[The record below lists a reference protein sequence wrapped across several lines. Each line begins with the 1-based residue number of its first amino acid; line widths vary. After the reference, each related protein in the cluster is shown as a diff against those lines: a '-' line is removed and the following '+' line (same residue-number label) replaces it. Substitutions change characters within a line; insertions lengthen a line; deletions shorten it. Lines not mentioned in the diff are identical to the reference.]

1 MSTGGNPARLRRVVS
16 ASEGGPPARTGRRY
30 RAVPTD
36 WPFAVRAG
44 VESVLA
50 GWLLVVVPTLAV
62 YVSTSSM
69 DAAAALSVGAAVR
82 AGTALWALGLGGT
95 WGSAASPDG
104 VLGLPLLGLTVLQAL
119 ITRWSVRRSRL
130 AGLLSGLWT
139 VLAAV
144 VTAALVVVAAGPP
157 GSRLWTAVLGLGGL
171 TAFIAVGRLQRSG
184 RGRRDVDRWWARRPC
199 WTDPALA
206 LVRSTFLALV
216 VLVAAVTVVAVVEGA
231 GRVGR
236 LHDALSAGGILA
248 SLGLIALQACWA
260 PTMLVW
266 ALAWLAGPGF
276 AVGAGTLFS
285 PDSVVTGPVPA
296 MPLLGLLPTAP
307 LGTVGLYLPLVIT
320 AGTMVAS
327 WPRRRRL
334 AVLGLG
340 EAVIAALVATAV
352 VTLGCLA
359 LALAASGPVGPGRM
373 TQVGPH
379 WGHLCLFIALE
390 IGVGLV
396 AVAVIS
402 HPGTRRLAVRG
413 TRASAGVAR
422 GLHEDAG
429 DAGAGA
435 KARGDTDRWETT
447 DRERNGRGEPT
458 ERNGQ
463 QRENVGHRVPRRG
476 TEAGTAPLARDSGVE
491 PAPVTEEVSAPES
504 IPAGSA
510 AGRGLFVGWRERAS
524 REASRERAEDEASD
538 APGACDAPD
547 RED

>member
-171 TAFIAVGRLQRSG
+171 TAFIAVSRLQRSG

-199 WTDPALA
+199 WTEPALA

-266 ALAWLAGPGF
+266 ALAWMAGPGF
-276 AVGAGTLFS
+276 TVGTGTLFS
-285 PDSVVTGPVPA
+285 PDVVITDAVPA
-296 MPLLGLLPTAP
+296 MPVLGLLPTAP
-307 LGTVGLYLPLVIT
+307 LGAVGVYLPMVIT
-320 AGTMVAS
+320 
-327 WPRRRRL
+327 
-334 AVLGLG
+334 
-340 EAVIAALVATAV
+340 
-352 VTLGCLA
+352 
-359 LALAASGPVGPGRM
+359 LAAM
-373 TQVGPH
+373 
-379 WGHLCLFIALE
+379 IA
-390 IGVGLV
+390 
-396 AVAVIS
+396 
-402 HPGTRRLAVRG
+402 
-413 TRASAGVAR
+413 
-422 GLHEDAG
+422 
-429 DAGAGA
+429 
-435 KARGDTDRWETT
+435 
-447 DRERNGRGEPT
+447 
-458 ERNGQ
+458 
-463 QRENVGHRVPRRG
+463 
-476 TEAGTAPLARDSGVE
+476 
-491 PAPVTEEVSAPES
+491 
-504 IPAGSA
+504 
-510 AGRGLFVGWRERAS
+510 
-524 REASRERAEDEASD
+524 
-538 APGACDAPD
+538 
-547 RED
+547 

>member
-1 MSTGGNPARLRRVVS
+1 
-16 ASEGGPPARTGRRY
+16 
-30 RAVPTD
+30 
-36 WPFAVRAG
+36 
-44 VESVLA
+44 
-50 GWLLVVVPTLAV
+50 
-62 YVSTSSM
+62 
-69 DAAAALSVGAAVR
+69 
-82 AGTALWALGLGGT
+82 
-95 WGSAASPDG
+95 
-104 VLGLPLLGLTVLQAL
+104 
-119 ITRWSVRRSRL
+119 
-130 AGLLSGLWT
+130 
-139 VLAAV
+139 
-144 VTAALVVVAAGPP
+144 
-157 GSRLWTAVLGLGGL
+157 
-171 TAFIAVGRLQRSG
+171 
-184 RGRRDVDRWWARRPC
+184 
-199 WTDPALA
+199 
-206 LVRSTFLALV
+206 VRSTFLALV

-429 DAGAGA
+429 AGAR
-435 KARGDTDRWETT
+435 ARGDTDDRWETT